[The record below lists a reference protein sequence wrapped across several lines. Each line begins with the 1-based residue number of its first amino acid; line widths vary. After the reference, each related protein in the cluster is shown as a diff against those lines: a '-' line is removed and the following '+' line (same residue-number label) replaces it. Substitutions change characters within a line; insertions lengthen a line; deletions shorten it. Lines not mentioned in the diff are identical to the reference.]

1 MPRTRRILWTIGTI
15 GAALCAC
22 DAPAVQSAA
31 PLPAAPEAIEQRALT
46 PALADP
52 PPPRELDMPEQEVTA
67 HPLREVP
74 ERAEEVAPPAVPTS
88 RAYTPLDE
96 MPVIETHI
104 EDPMPRVPTVTTDP
118 MPVIGG
124 TTGSMN
130 HPSEPTPPQ
139 VNQKR

>member
-1 MPRTRRILWTIGTI
+1 MPKTTRILWTIGTI

-31 PLPAAPEAIEQRALT
+31 PLPAAPEVLEQRELMPT
-46 PALADP
+46 GADP
-52 PPPRELDMPEQEVTA
+52 PPRAEIDMPEQEVTA
-67 HPLREVP
+67 HPMREVP
-74 ERAEEVAPPAVPTS
+74 ERAEEVAPAATPTS
-88 RAYTPLDE
+88 RGYAPLDE

-124 TTGSMN
+124 TSGSMN
-130 HPSEPTPPQ
+130 NPSEPTPAQ

>member
-1 MPRTRRILWTIGTI
+1 MPRTTRILWTIGTI

-22 DAPAVQSAA
+22 DAPAVQRAA
-31 PLPAAPEAIEQRALT
+31 PLPAEPQAVEARELT
-46 PALADP
+46 PTLADP
-52 PPPRELDMPEQEVTA
+52 QPNTELDMPEQEVRA

-74 ERAEEVAPPAVPTS
+74 ERAEEVAPTAAPTS
-88 RAYTPLDE
+88 HAYAPLDE

-130 HPSEPTPPQ
+130 NPSEPTPAQ